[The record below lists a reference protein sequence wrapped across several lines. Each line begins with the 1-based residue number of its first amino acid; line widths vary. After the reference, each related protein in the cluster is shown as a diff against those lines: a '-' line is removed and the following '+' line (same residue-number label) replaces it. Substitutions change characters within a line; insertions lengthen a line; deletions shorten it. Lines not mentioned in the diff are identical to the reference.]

1 MEMNEDFRKHQRKR
15 YSNMRAVKDIVMA
28 LIILSIGFL
37 MFFGKHFQSLQGL
50 MQNKDPLI
58 LNIFGCLCVL
68 YGGFRLYRGIKR
80 DY

>member
-1 MEMNEDFRKHQRKR
+1 MDINEDFRKQQRKR

-28 LIILSIGFL
+28 LIILGIGFL

-50 MQNKDPLI
+50 MQSKDPLI
-58 LNIFGCLCVL
+58 LNIFGSLCVL